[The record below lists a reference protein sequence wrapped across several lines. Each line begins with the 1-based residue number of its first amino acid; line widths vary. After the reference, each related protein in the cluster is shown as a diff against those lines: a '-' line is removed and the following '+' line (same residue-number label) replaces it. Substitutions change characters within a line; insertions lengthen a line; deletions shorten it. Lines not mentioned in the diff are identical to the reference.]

1 MANVDLDAY
10 GAAYRSLLED
20 ERTKVEAALNEAR
33 AQNVDSI
40 QFERMT
46 EEPRKWDVTDLKA
59 YLSVLEQ
66 RLNTFDS

>member
-33 AQNVDSI
+33 AQNADSI